1 MLTHCVASQELI
13 PHGRVCVCLD
23 VVYEPALLL
32 TSIHTVED
40 ITANC
45 CSEDSGG
52 CVAGLNGRR
61 RRRTEGVYMQT
72 SSGPG

>member
-1 MLTHCVASQELI
+1 MVVC
-13 PHGRVCVCLD
+13 VCVCLD

-32 TSIHTVED
+32 TSIHTVE
-40 ITANC
+40 NSC

-61 RRRTEGVYMQT
+61 RRKEGVYMQT